1 MPVRTSVGARS
12 VRKMSPD
19 TTPRNLAIVVHD
31 DVEVLDFC
39 GPFEA
44 FGVTGDDGSAHFN
57 VFTVATEA
65 RTVRANTGMLI
76 QPNHTIDDCP
86 PLSMLLIPGGSTQ
99 VILDDPRLMA
109 WIEEQEPKVEH
120 LVSVCTGA
128 YVLAELGLL
137 DGLEATTHFSGYDRL
152 QAAAPTAVVRRDVR
166 VCDNGHIVTGAGVSA
181 GIDLALHMIGR
192 MFGMDEARAVAHY
205 MMYRWAPE
213 DEQRA
218 EAAAQSL
225 AAS

>member
-1 MPVRTSVGARS
+1 MTGQLGEPAST
-12 VRKMSPD
+12 VRKMSPEI
-19 TTPRNLAIVVHD
+19 TPKNLAILVHD

-44 FGVTGDDGSAHFN
+44 FGVTGEDGQAYFN
-57 VFTVATEA
+57 VFTVAEKPDV
-65 RTVRANTGMLI
+65 VRANTGMLI
-76 QPNHTIDDCP
+76 QPNHSIDDCP
-86 PLSMLLIPGGSTQ
+86 PLSMLLIPGGRTG
-99 VILDDPRLMA
+99 VVLENERLMA
-109 WIEEQEPKVEH
+109 WIKEQDQQVEH

-137 DGLEATTHFSGYDRL
+137 DGLEATTHYSGYDRL
-152 QAAAPTAVVRRDVR
+152 QQAAPTAVVRRDVR

-192 MFGMDEARAVAHY
+192 MYGMDEARAVAEY

-213 DEQRA
+213 DVARA
-218 EAAAQSL
+218 HEMAGL
-225 AAS
+225 

>member
-1 MPVRTSVGARS
+1 
-12 VRKMSPD
+12 MSPEI
-19 TTPRNLAIVVHD
+19 TPKNLANLVHD

-44 FGVTGDDGSAHFN
+44 FGVTGEDGQAYFN
-57 VFTVATEA
+57 VFTVAEKPDV
-65 RTVRANTGMLI
+65 VRANTGMLI
-76 QPNHTIDDCP
+76 QPNHSIDDCP
-86 PLSMLLIPGGSTQ
+86 PLSMLLIPGGRTG
-99 VILDDPRLMA
+99 VVLENERLMA
-109 WIEEQEPKVEH
+109 WIKEQDQQVEH

-137 DGLEATTHFSGYDRL
+137 DGLEATTHYSGYDRL
-152 QAAAPTAVVRRDVR
+152 QQAAPTAVVRRDVR

-192 MFGMDEARAVAHY
+192 MYGMDEARAVAEY

-213 DEQRA
+213 DVARA
-218 EAAAQSL
+218 HEMAGL
-225 AAS
+225 

>member
-44 FGVTGDDGSAHFN
+44 FGVTGDDGKAHFN
-57 VFTVATEA
+57 VFTVAAEA

-86 PLSMLLIPGGSTQ
+86 PLSMLLIPGGSTK

-109 WIEEQEPKVEH
+109 WIKEQEPQVEH

-192 MFGMDEARAVAHY
+192 MFGMEEARAVAHY

-213 DEQRA
+213 DEARA
-218 EAAAQSL
+218 EAAAQPL

>member
-1 MPVRTSVGARS
+1 MP
-12 VRKMSPD
+12 
-19 TTPRNLAIVVHD
+19 PRNLAILVHD

-44 FGVTGDDGSAHFN
+44 FGVTGDDGEAHFN
-57 VFTVATEA
+57 VFTVADEA

-86 PLSMLLIPGGSTQ
+86 PLSMLLIPGGRTS
-99 VILDDPRLMA
+99 VILDNPRLMA
-109 WIEEQEPKVEH
+109 WVAEQDKLVDH

-128 YVLAELGLL
+128 MVLATLGLL
-137 DGLEATTHFSGYDRL
+137 DGLECTTHFGSYDRL
-152 QAAAPTAVVRRDVR
+152 QAAAPRAVVRRDVR
-166 VCDNGHIVTGAGVSA
+166 VADNGHIVTGAGVSA

-192 MFGMDEARAVAHY
+192 MFGMEEARSVAHY

-213 DEQRA
+213 DEARA
-218 EAAAQSL
+218 EAL
-225 AAS
+225 IAS

>member
-1 MPVRTSVGARS
+1 MP
-12 VRKMSPD
+12 
-19 TTPRNLAIVVHD
+19 PRNLAILVHD

-44 FGVTGDDGSAHFN
+44 FGVTGDEGAAHFN
-57 VFTVATEA
+57 VFTVADEA

-86 PLSMLLIPGGSTQ
+86 PLSMLLIPGGRTG
-99 VILDDPRLMA
+99 VILENPRLMA
-109 WIEEQEPKVEH
+109 WIAEQEKQVDH

-137 DGLEATTHFSGYDRL
+137 DGLEATTHYSGYDRL
-152 QAAAPTAVVRRDVR
+152 QETAPTAVVRRDVR
-166 VCDNGHIVTGAGVSA
+166 VADNGHIVTGAGVSA
-181 GIDLALHMIGR
+181 GIDLALHMIAR
-192 MFGMDEARAVAHY
+192 LFGMQEASDVAEY
-205 MMYRWAPE
+205 MMYRWA
-213 DEQRA
+213 DDDRARA
-218 EAAAQSL
+218 EVL